1 MKTLSLSLASL
12 FALGLFGCQSEE
24 QPPAAPASESPS
36 SVETK
41 TEEQKPETPRELVGG
56 PMKDGEDVAVMETT
70 AGRIVIRFFPDK
82 APETVKNFIKL
93 ANSKFYDGVKFHR
106 TIQGF
111 MIQGGDPNTKDKPQ
125 SSWGTGGPGYTIK
138 DEFSD
143 VSHTRGILSMANTG
157 QPNSSG
163 CQFFIMVAD
172 NPGLDH
178 KYSVFGEVVEGMN
191 VADNIVATPVTDGNG
206 TVVAEMAK
214 TIKSVKI
221 EKWPLKP

>member
-1 MKTLSLSLASL
+1 MKTVTLSAIALL
-12 FALGLFGCQSEE
+12 ALGFVGCQNEE
-24 QPPAAPASESPS
+24 EKPAPPPADSPNT
-36 SVETK
+36 VDTK
-41 TEEQKPETPRELVGG
+41 TEEQKPAENGKLVGG

-70 AGRIVIRFFPDK
+70 AGTILIRFFPDK

-125 SSWGTGGPGYTIK
+125 DSWGTGGPGYTIK

-178 KYSVFGEVVEGMN
+178 KYSVFGEVVKGMD
-191 VADNIVATPVTDGNG
+191 VADSIVATPVTDGNG

-214 TIKSVKI
+214 TIRSVKI
-221 EKWPLKP
+221 EKWPIK